1 MPRNIWSVPVRVAL
15 WIAIPALGAYGLS
28 VSRAAPGFSFAGS
41 SLIGTTALLGAG
53 WAAMTAGLVHQV
65 KRPGN
70 RIGPLLVLAGGAWFV
85 AQWDSPGVGSSLTFS
100 LGLALYAACPALV
113 AHVTL
118 AYPAGHLGS
127 WLDRLVVGAGYVV
140 TVALVGL
147 APALFFDPAAQG
159 CTGCAGNLW
168 LVSNRPDLLSRAG
181 SLGVRAGL
189 AWSVVAIL
197 TLCWRLVR
205 STTARRRVMGWAAL
219 AALAEL
225 VAVAWSYAIGLDRGL
240 LGSTELNRVLW
251 LIEAGA
257 LFGLAA
263 AADWG
268 LMRSRRSLRSLA
280 RLVVELDRTAPP
292 GGLRD
297 ALADMLG
304 DPDLLIAYR
313 VGDDRRVDASAVPV
327 TLPPPQTRATTTI
340 DLAGSDVVLVHRQG
354 LLDDPGLVEEL
365 RSAMHLGLENER
377 LQAEA
382 LTQLANLRAS
392 RARIVEAGD
401 QERRRLER
409 DLHDGAQ
416 QHLVG
421 VLLAIRLLRSRMDE
435 ESPDLV
441 KAEVELKGAIADL
454 RDLARGL
461 YPVVLR
467 DEGLAAAFSALGET
481 CPLRVIEAPTQRLP
495 LAVET
500 TAYLIAA
507 RAAAAGPTSVT
518 AANTNDRLV
527 MDVDAQADL
536 RDLGDLEDRISA
548 LGGHLAT
555 SRGDEGGTRLRIVLP
570 IAPSGPAQKEPAV
583 RRLPNH

>member
-1 MPRNIWSVPVRVAL
+1 MPGRVAL
-15 WIAIPALGAYGLS
+15 WITVPALGAYGLS
-28 VSRAAPGFSFAGS
+28 VSRGAPGFAFADS
-41 SLIGTTALLGAG
+41 SPIGTTALLAAG

-70 RIGPLLVLAGGAWFV
+70 RIGPLLVLAGVAWFV
-85 AQWDSPGVGSSLTFS
+85 AQWNSPGAGSSLTFS

-113 AHVTL
+113 AHLTF
-118 AYPAGHLGS
+118 AYPAGHLGW

-147 APALFFDPAAQG
+147 APALFFDTAAQG
-159 CTGCAGNLW
+159 CTGCADNLW
-168 LVSNRPDLLSRAG
+168 LVSDRPDLLSRAG

-197 TLCWRLVR
+197 ALCWRVVR

-225 VAVAWSYAIGLDRGL
+225 VATAWSYAIGLDRGL
-240 LGSTELNRVLW
+240 LGSTELDQLLW
-251 LIEAGA
+251 LIEAVA

-263 AADWG
+263 AAGWG
-268 LMRSRRSLRSLA
+268 LMRSRRTQRSLA

-304 DPDLLIAYR
+304 DPDLVIAYR
-313 VGDDRRVDASAVPV
+313 VGDDRRVDALAVPV
-327 TLPPPQTRATTTI
+327 TLPSPQGRGTTTI
-340 DLAGSDVVLVHRQG
+340 DLAGSNVILVHRRG

-365 RSAMHLGLENER
+365 RSSMHLGLENER

-382 LTQLANLRAS
+382 LTQFADLRAS

-401 QERRRLER
+401 RERRRLER

-435 ESPDLV
+435 ASPELV
-441 KAEVELKGAIADL
+441 DAEEELLGAIADL

-467 DEGLAAAFSALGET
+467 DEGLPAAFSALGET
-481 CPLRVIEAPTQRLP
+481 CLVRVIEAPTQRLP
-495 LAVET
+495 LALET
-500 TAYLIAA
+500 TAYLVAA

-518 AANTNDRLV
+518 AVTTKDSLV
-527 MDVDAQADL
+527 MCVDAPADL
-536 RDLGDLEDRISA
+536 PPLGDLEDRISA

-555 SRGDEGGTRLRIVLP
+555 SRGGEGGTRLHIVLP
-570 IAPSGPAQKEPAV
+570 IAPSALAENEPAV